1 MNLRPFDFCI
11 LDDVQGFTAF
21 ERGLYELFYDGPD
34 RWFGRTYRTVEPGRA
49 TPPFSYDDMTVY
61 GMKIDGQLVV
71 AMAFLSRITHPLQL
85 ERLGF
90 ELGAD
95 LHRGERYWEG
105 LAFYSRLDRLEESAI
120 DRFMLLRRWG
130 ALAFDD
136 MRSKGVR
143 RWFGTCS
150 AGLVSF
156 YKLLGCR
163 FLAERA
169 LDGAP
174 EHLFE
179 MEL

>member
-1 MNLRPFDFCI
+1 MP
-11 LDDVQGFTAF
+11 
-21 ERGLYELFYDGPD
+21 
-34 RWFGRTYRTVEPGRA
+34 TV
-49 TPPFSYDDMTVY
+49 T
-61 GMKIDGQLVV
+61 
-71 AMAFLSRITHPLQL
+71 
-85 ERLGF
+85 
-90 ELGAD
+90 
-95 LHRGERYWEG
+95 RGERYWEG
-105 LAFYSRLDRLEESAI
+105 LAFYSRLDRLVESAA
-120 DRFMLLRRWG
+120 DRFMLMRRWG

-156 YKLLGCR
+156 YKLLGCH

-169 LDGAP
+169 LDGAT